1 MTSAF
6 YTYRPFGFVMNTEG
20 LGRVHLITGPGKGKT
35 TAAFGLA
42 MRAAGHGLRVC
53 VIQFMKTG
61 DTTGEVIA
69 ANRIRGMHVVQ
80 FGTGRWIDVRNISP
94 EDRAAADSGMKRVEE
109 VLTGRDCDLAVLDEI
124 NNAVAFGLVDIKELM
139 RVLKARRK
147 GIEVVLTGRNAP
159 HVLVEYADYVSVIE
173 NTKHPFDKGTKARKG
188 IEW

>member
-1 MTSAF
+1 MTSVFYPRRAF
-6 YTYRPFGFVMNTEG
+6 QVVMSAEE
-20 LGRVHLITGPGKGKT
+20 LGRVHIITGPGRGKT

-80 FGTGRWIDVRNISP
+80 FGTGRWIDVKKISQD
-94 EDRAAADSGMKRVEE
+94 DRLAADSGMQRVEE
-109 VLTGRDCDLAVLDEI
+109 VLSGRDCDLVVLDEI
-124 NNAVAFGLVDIKELM
+124 NNAVAFGLVDLKGLM
-139 RVLKARRK
+139 RLLKARRK
-147 GIEVVLTGRNAP
+147 NIEVVLTGRNAP
-159 HVLVEYADYVSVIE
+159 RELVEYADYVSVIE
-173 NTKHPFDKGTKARKG
+173 NTKHPFDKGMKARKG